1 VPLNATQTI
10 KKQISIKHRI
20 SLKPEDTANA
30 VIKPAA
36 ATGGGGLDT
45 TTQRVT
51 RNKKL
56 GASSEELSEIDD
68 LGSYGEDMSNGRSVA
83 GISNCNPPIINSSES

>member
-1 VPLNATQTI
+1 MTRTI
-10 KKQISIKHRI
+10 KKQISIKHKN
-20 SLKPEDTANA
+20 SLKAEETTNA
-30 VIKPAA
+30 IIKPAA
-36 ATGGGGLDT
+36 NDGGGLT
-45 TTQRVT
+45 TTAPKVI

-68 LGSYGEDMSNGRSVA
+68 LGSYGEDMSNGRSAA